1 MGVPAATA
9 PEQTKHQQRT
19 EATRRALLDAAKRIF
34 ARDGFE
40 AARIEDIAGATGHTR
55 GAFYAHFNSKEDLFF
70 ALFEQE
76 AGDRLR
82 DLRSVM
88 ERRSGSG
95 SRLRELRKF
104 YVGRA
109 SDRQWVMLALEFKLF
124 ALRHPK
130 LRARLA
136 RTHRRIRES
145 LKMEM
150 IGDLIP
156 ELTRDRKES
165 REVRRVAL
173 EAVLNGLVLE
183 HAYDPETI
191 SQAQAVVV
199 LGRMFD
205 VLMAAKQSANG
216 PFSSR
221 TGPSWYRAGF
231 RERPGD
237 RPARGARIS
246 RPDFLPTK
254 PPRAGA
260 RWLLLASTGSASKA
274 GE

>member
-1 MGVPAATA
+1 MGVAAAKA

-19 EATRRALLDAAKRIF
+19 EATRRALLDAARRIF

-40 AARIEDIAGATGHTR
+40 ATRIEDIAGATGHTR
-55 GAFYAHFNSKEDLFF
+55 GAFYAHFSSKEDLFC

-82 DLRSVM
+82 GLRAVM
-88 ERRSGSG
+88 ERCPNTAG
-95 SRLRELRKF
+95 RLRALRKF
-104 YVGRA
+104 YVGRV

-124 ALRHPK
+124 ALRHPR

-145 LKMEM
+145 LKVE
-150 IGDLIP
+150 IISKLIP
-156 ELTRDRKES
+156 ELMKERREL

-191 SQAQAVVV
+191 SQAQATTV

-205 VLMAAKQSANG
+205 VLIAAKPHAMNG
-216 PFSSR
+216 
-221 TGPSWYRAGF
+221 AGKTN
-231 RERPGD
+231 
-237 RPARGARIS
+237 
-246 RPDFLPTK
+246 LN
-254 PPRAGA
+254 
-260 RWLLLASTGSASKA
+260 
-274 GE
+274 

>member
-1 MGVPAATA
+1 MGVPAATR
-9 PEQTKHQQRT
+9 EQTKHQQRT

-70 ALFEQE
+70 AIFEQE
-76 AGDRLR
+76 AGERLR

-88 ERRSGSG
+88 ERCAGSDD
-95 SRLRELRKF
+95 RLRQVRKF
-104 YVGRA
+104 YVARA

-145 LKMEM
+145 LKMQT
-150 IGDLIP
+150 IGNLIP
-156 ELTRDRKES
+156 ELMKDSRES

-191 SQAQAVVV
+191 SQAQAVAV

-205 VLMAAKQSANG
+205 VLMA
-216 PFSSR
+216 R
-221 TGPSWYRAGF
+221 
-231 RERPGD
+231 
-237 RPARGARIS
+237 
-246 RPDFLPTK
+246 
-254 PPRAGA
+254 
-260 RWLLLASTGSASKA
+260 STP
-274 GE
+274 

>member
-1 MGVPAATA
+1 MGIA
-9 PEQTKHQQRT
+9 PKTKHQQRT
-19 EATRRALLDAAKRIF
+19 EATRHALLDAARRIF

-40 AARIEDIAGATGHTR
+40 ASRIEDIAGATGHTR
-55 GAFYAHFNSKEDLFF
+55 GAFYAHFSSKEDLFF

-82 DLRSVM
+82 ELRSAL
-88 ERRSGSG
+88 ERCSDTSDK
-95 SRLRELRKF
+95 LRALRRF
-104 YVGRA
+104 YVGRV

-145 LKMEM
+145 LKVET
-150 IGDLIP
+150 ISKLIP
-156 ELTRDRKES
+156 ELMKSPRET

-191 SQAQAVVV
+191 SQTQATTV

-205 VLMAAKQSANG
+205 VLMPPKH
-216 PFSSR
+216 
-221 TGPSWYRAGF
+221 
-231 RERPGD
+231 
-237 RPARGARIS
+237 PAVN
-246 RPDFLPTK
+246 
-254 PPRAGA
+254 
-260 RWLLLASTGSASKA
+260 GSA
-274 GE
+274 

>member
-1 MGVPAATA
+1 MRVDIGVRGAKPG
-9 PEQTKHQQRT
+9 EQTKHQQRT
-19 EATRRALLDAAKRIF
+19 EATRRALLNASKRIF

-55 GAFYAHFNSKEDLFF
+55 GAFYANFNSKEDLFF

-82 DLRSVM
+82 DLRSVL
-88 ERRSGSG
+88 EKCSDSDG
-95 SRLRELRKF
+95 RLRALRKF
-104 YVGRA
+104 YVGRV

-145 LKMEM
+145 LKLET
-150 IGDLIP
+150 IGNLIP
-156 ELTRDRKES
+156 ELLKDGREK

-191 SQAQAVVV
+191 SQTQATAV

-205 VLMAAKQSANG
+205 VLMAAKQHSAAAKHSSANG
-216 PFSSR
+216 S
-221 TGPSWYRAGF
+221 
-231 RERPGD
+231 
-237 RPARGARIS
+237 
-246 RPDFLPTK
+246 L
-254 PPRAGA
+254 
-260 RWLLLASTGSASKA
+260 
-274 GE
+274 

>member
-1 MGVPAATA
+1 MGVTA
-9 PEQTKHQQRT
+9 KTGEQTKHQQKT
-19 EATRRALLDAAKRIF
+19 EATRRALLAAAYRIF

-40 AARIEDIAGATGHTR
+40 ASRIEDIAGATGHTR

-76 AGDRLR
+76 SGDRLR
-82 DLRSVM
+82 DLSLVM
-88 ERRSGSG
+88 ERCPDSDG
-95 SRLRELRKF
+95 RLRALRKF
-104 YVGRA
+104 YIGRA

-124 ALRHPK
+124 ALRHPR

-145 LKMEM
+145 LKLE
-150 IGDLIP
+150 IISKLIP
-156 ELTRDRKES
+156 ELMKERREL

-191 SQAQAVVV
+191 SQAQANLV

-205 VLMAAKQSANG
+205 LLMPVKRHALN
-216 PFSSR
+216 
-221 TGPSWYRAGF
+221 
-231 RERPGD
+231 
-237 RPARGARIS
+237 GAR
-246 RPDFLPTK
+246 
-254 PPRAGA
+254 
-260 RWLLLASTGSASKA
+260 
-274 GE
+274 

>member
-1 MGVPAATA
+1 MSVGIGAATKSG
-9 PEQTKHQQRT
+9 EQTKHQQRT

-55 GAFYAHFNSKEDLFF
+55 GAFYAHFHSKEDLFF

-76 AGDRLR
+76 ASERLR
-82 DLRSVM
+82 GLRSAM
-88 ERRSGSG
+88 ERCPDSGG
-95 SRLRELRKF
+95 RLRSLRKF

-109 SDRQWVMLALEFKLF
+109 SDREWVMLALEFKLF

-145 LKMEM
+145 LKLEM
-150 IGDLIP
+150 IGNLIP
-156 ELTRDRKES
+156 ELFKDGRES

-191 SQAQAVVV
+191 SQSQATAV

-205 VLMAAKQSANG
+205 VLMAAKHHTANG
-216 PFSSR
+216 
-221 TGPSWYRAGF
+221 
-231 RERPGD
+231 
-237 RPARGARIS
+237 
-246 RPDFLPTK
+246 
-254 PPRAGA
+254 
-260 RWLLLASTGSASKA
+260 SA
-274 GE
+274 

>member
-1 MGVPAATA
+1 MLEAAN
-9 PEQTKHQQRT
+9 K
-19 EATRRALLDAAKRIF
+19 IF

-40 AARIEDIAGATGHTR
+40 ASRIEDIAGATGHTR

-82 DLRSVM
+82 DLRSTL
-88 ERRSGSG
+88 ERCPDSEA
-95 SRLRELRKF
+95 RLKALRKF
-104 YVGRA
+104 YVARV

-145 LKMEM
+145 LKLEM
-150 IGDLIP
+150 ISNLIP
-156 ELTRDRKES
+156 ELIRSGKES

-191 SQAQAVVV
+191 SQAQATAV

-205 VLMAAKQSANG
+205 VLMAAKQHSANG
-216 PFSSR
+216 SAQVSR
-221 TGPSWYRAGF
+221 R
-231 RERPGD
+231 
-237 RPARGARIS
+237 
-246 RPDFLPTK
+246 
-254 PPRAGA
+254 
-260 RWLLLASTGSASKA
+260 
-274 GE
+274 

>member
-1 MGVPAATA
+1 MGSTA
-9 PEQTKHQQRT
+9 VSPREQTKHQQRT
-19 EATRRALLDAAKRIF
+19 EATRRALLNAAKRIF

-55 GAFYAHFNSKEDLFF
+55 GAFYAHFTSKEDLFF

-82 DLRSVM
+82 DLRAVL
-88 ERRSGSG
+88 ERCPDTSG
-95 SRLRELRKF
+95 RLQALRKF
-104 YVGRA
+104 YVARV

-145 LKMEM
+145 LKIET
-150 IGDLIP
+150 IGKLIP
-156 ELTRDRKES
+156 ELMLGRRES

-173 EAVLNGLVLE
+173 EAALNGLVLE

-191 SQAQAVVV
+191 SQTQATTA

-205 VLMAAKQSANG
+205 VLMAAKQHAANG
-216 PFSSR
+216 S
-221 TGPSWYRAGF
+221 
-231 RERPGD
+231 
-237 RPARGARIS
+237 
-246 RPDFLPTK
+246 L
-254 PPRAGA
+254 
-260 RWLLLASTGSASKA
+260 
-274 GE
+274 

>member
-1 MGVPAATA
+1 MYIMEEAMDITA
-9 PEQTKHQQRT
+9 EPREQTKHQQRT
-19 EATRRALLDAAKRIF
+19 EATRHGLLEAALRIF

-40 AARIEDIAGATGHTR
+40 ASRIEDIAGATGHTR

-70 ALFEQE
+70 ALFEQQ

-82 DLRSVM
+82 DLRFSL
-88 ERRSGSG
+88 ERCADSD
-95 SRLRELRKF
+95 SRLRALRKF
-104 YVGRA
+104 YVARA
-109 SDRQWVMLALEFKLF
+109 SDRQWAMLSLEFKLF

-145 LKMEM
+145 LKLE
-150 IGDLIP
+150 IISELIP
-156 ELTRDRKES
+156 ELMKGRRES

-191 SQAQAVVV
+191 SQAQATAV

-205 VLMAAKQSANG
+205 VLMAAKAHAANG
-216 PFSSR
+216 S
-221 TGPSWYRAGF
+221 
-231 RERPGD
+231 
-237 RPARGARIS
+237 
-246 RPDFLPTK
+246 L
-254 PPRAGA
+254 
-260 RWLLLASTGSASKA
+260 
-274 GE
+274 

>member
-1 MGVPAATA
+1 MSAIAKTG
-9 PEQTKHQQRT
+9 ERTKHQQRT
-19 EATRRALLDAAKRIF
+19 EATRRALLDAARRIF

-82 DLRSVM
+82 GLRAVM
-88 ERRSGSG
+88 EQCPDSLAKMRA
-95 SRLRELRKF
+95 LRKF
-104 YVGRA
+104 YVARV

-145 LKMEM
+145 LKLE
-150 IGDLIP
+150 IISKLIP
-156 ELTRDRKES
+156 ELMRERRES
-165 REVRRVAL
+165 RELRRVAL

-183 HAYDPETI
+183 HAYDPEAI
-191 SQAQAVVV
+191 SQTHATAV

-205 VLMAAKQSANG
+205 LLINARVNG
-216 PFSSR
+216 S
-221 TGPSWYRAGF
+221 
-231 RERPGD
+231 
-237 RPARGARIS
+237 
-246 RPDFLPTK
+246 
-254 PPRAGA
+254 PR
-260 RWLLLASTGSASKA
+260 
-274 GE
+274 

>member
-1 MGVPAATA
+1 MGVTAAM
-9 PEQTKHQQRT
+9 PREQTKHQQRT

-55 GAFYAHFNSKEDLFF
+55 GAFYAHFNTKEDLFF

-82 DLRSVM
+82 DLRAVL
-88 ERRSGSG
+88 ERCADTSG
-95 SRLRELRKF
+95 RMQALRKF
-104 YVGRA
+104 YISRA

-145 LKMEM
+145 LKIETVSR
-150 IGDLIP
+150 LIP
-156 ELTRDRKES
+156 ELMRGRRES

-173 EAVLNGLVLE
+173 EAALNGLVLE

-191 SQAQAVVV
+191 SQTQATAA

-205 VLMAAKQSANG
+205 VLMTTKQHRANG
-216 PFSSR
+216 S
-221 TGPSWYRAGF
+221 
-231 RERPGD
+231 
-237 RPARGARIS
+237 
-246 RPDFLPTK
+246 L
-254 PPRAGA
+254 
-260 RWLLLASTGSASKA
+260 
-274 GE
+274 

>member
-1 MGVPAATA
+1 MGIAAVTSR
-9 PEQTKHQQRT
+9 EQTKHQQRT

-55 GAFYAHFNSKEDLFF
+55 GAFYAHFNSKADLFF

-82 DLRSVM
+82 DLRSVL
-88 ERRSGSG
+88 EKCPDSGG
-95 SRLRELRKF
+95 RLRALRTF
-104 YVGRA
+104 YVRRV

-145 LKMEM
+145 LKLET
-150 IGDLIP
+150 IGSLIP
-156 ELTRDRKES
+156 ELMKDRRES
-165 REVRRVAL
+165 RELRRVAL

-191 SQAQAVVV
+191 SQTQATAV

-205 VLMAAKQSANG
+205 VLMAAKQDAVNG
-216 PFSSR
+216 S
-221 TGPSWYRAGF
+221 
-231 RERPGD
+231 
-237 RPARGARIS
+237 
-246 RPDFLPTK
+246 L
-254 PPRAGA
+254 
-260 RWLLLASTGSASKA
+260 
-274 GE
+274 